1 MVIIDL
7 ENVFVD
13 GFIMENAYPS
23 RLINQHLF
31 NVLDDDLIIHKLE
44 GHGIGL
50 DSWPP
55 YWVQGGWIK

>member
-50 DSWPP
+50 DS
-55 YWVQGGWIK
+55 